1 MKDLEKVL
9 YNQIN
14 NDNKEGYMNYISSF
28 YTLSY
33 SSHHLNERKSAL
45 LGFISFVKVIKKIN
59 DEKSEHNNEQQNSNQ
74 NKIFHIDIINKLT
87 EKLYQIL
94 KERNDEI
101 VYFAALCLY
110 NIMVSFNSYVLNN
123 LKFFLDSLL
132 IIVTKTGQKILSISN
147 DLENA
152 LKSIIINHSFKKFE
166 VINAHEF
173 FKLLFDSLS
182 LKSCAIRRLVTSI
195 IYCFNK
201 IPDFHLINILHLFL
215 KDLFDMLKDSEDNS
229 LELKNTAKKCLDAFY
244 NDISLSFNE
253 IPINVRKNILNSVV
267 SQVNEIIK
275 KAENIKDLTD
285 NTFTPLIWI
294 FLFIKQIKP
303 SKNDMKKEE
312 FERIHNFFDILP
324 TILKIIFD
332 ILKNKNEDSEKEFEK
347 KDDKNGMTYEK
358 YIKDLDLE
366 IKALVNKYYFAIINN
381 KFQIAMDYNKK
392 KEFENIILEY
402 LTTENE
408 NLLPTTFEWLKT
420 FFDIFGEEAF
430 SDCQNFI
437 GIASYIFTSKNKSIF
452 EKGIDVLNKI
462 FDNNYKRKE
471 EKLKEFLVNFLNNLE
486 NKDIEFVE
494 NRIIEF
500 IKLLNEKIEIQKVYS
515 AFAKVLEELNNS
527 EFAIKIINIINKH
540 LLKSNNS
547 EIIKYKKNEPT
558 ANEYFKTLFTTWSKN
573 SFSCLI
579 LCLIAE
585 DYELSYNL
593 LKCFGTLNLTQDEIN
608 EFSNILNIFES
619 KEFTSK

>member
-1 MKDLEKVL
+1 M
-9 YNQIN
+9 
-14 NDNKEGYMNYISSF
+14 
-28 YTLSY
+28 
-33 SSHHLNERKSAL
+33 
-45 LGFISFVKVIKKIN
+45 
-59 DEKSEHNNEQQNSNQ
+59 
-74 NKIFHIDIINKLT
+74 
-87 EKLYQIL
+87 
-94 KERNDEI
+94 
-101 VYFAALCLY
+101 
-110 NIMVSFNSYVLNN
+110 
-123 LKFFLDSLL
+123 
-132 IIVTKTGQKILSISN
+132 
-147 DLENA
+147 
-152 LKSIIINHSFKKFE
+152 
-166 VINAHEF
+166 
-173 FKLLFDSLS
+173 
-182 LKSCAIRRLVTSI
+182 
-195 IYCFNK
+195 
-201 IPDFHLINILHLFL
+201 
-215 KDLFDMLKDSEDNS
+215 
-229 LELKNTAKKCLDAFY
+229 
-244 NDISLSFNE
+244 
-253 IPINVRKNILNSVV
+253 
-267 SQVNEIIK
+267 
-275 KAENIKDLTD
+275 
-285 NTFTPLIWI
+285 
-294 FLFIKQIKP
+294 
-303 SKNDMKKEE
+303 
-312 FERIHNFFDILP
+312 
-324 TILKIIFD
+324 
-332 ILKNKNEDSEKEFEK
+332 KNKNEDSEKEFEK

-558 ANEYFKTLFTTWSKN
+558 ANKYFKTLFTTWSKN

>member
-1 MKDLEKVL
+1 
-9 YNQIN
+9 
-14 NDNKEGYMNYISSF
+14 
-28 YTLSY
+28 
-33 SSHHLNERKSAL
+33 
-45 LGFISFVKVIKKIN
+45 
-59 DEKSEHNNEQQNSNQ
+59 
-74 NKIFHIDIINKLT
+74 
-87 EKLYQIL
+87 
-94 KERNDEI
+94 
-101 VYFAALCLY
+101 
-110 NIMVSFNSYVLNN
+110 
-123 LKFFLDSLL
+123 
-132 IIVTKTGQKILSISN
+132 
-147 DLENA
+147 
-152 LKSIIINHSFKKFE
+152 
-166 VINAHEF
+166 
-173 FKLLFDSLS
+173 
-182 LKSCAIRRLVTSI
+182 
-195 IYCFNK
+195 
-201 IPDFHLINILHLFL
+201 
-215 KDLFDMLKDSEDNS
+215 MLKDSEDNS

-332 ILKNKNEDSEKEFEK
+332 ILKNKNEDREKEFEK

-558 ANEYFKTLFTTWSKN
+558 ANKYFKTLFTTWSKN